1 VKGEMGGMLE
11 DGFEERWKEVGGE
24 EVERYIYDKQL
35 NWTTVTK
42 H

>member
-1 VKGEMGGMLE
+1 MGGMLE
-11 DGFEERWKEVGGE
+11 DGFEESLEERWKEVGGE
-24 EVERYIYDKQL
+24 EVERYIYHKQF